1 MALRINTN
9 VAALNAHRQLADTD
23 ARLRVSMERLS
34 SGYRINKSMDDVAGL
49 AIANKF
55 RMEVRA
61 LRAAQQN
68 VSQAQSLLQTAE
80 GGASKVENIVE
91 RLKELAISAASSN
104 TDDDGRLRLNAE
116 AGALLAE
123 IDQIALDTKYS
134 GVSLLAAGISMTF
147 QVGSGATAAED
158 RVSVTTTAGLLSSSL
173 GSGGLASMSL
183 TTVTGAQ
190 TALTSIDNALL
201 SVNLVTGD
209 IGAAASRI
217 EFSAGNLQ
225 VAIENLDASHS
236 AIRDVDMA
244 FEITTMTKNQILLQ
258 AGTAMLAQANMLLQ
272 SVLFLLGGR

>member
-9 VAALNAHRQLADTD
+9 IAALNAHRQLSDTD

-34 SGYRINKSMDDVAGL
+34 SGYRINRSMDDVAGM

-68 VSQAQSLLQTAE
+68 VAQGQALLQVAE
-80 GGASKVENIVE
+80 VGTTKIENIIE
-91 RLKELAISAASSN
+91 RLKELAISAASDN
-104 TDDDGRLRLNAE
+104 VDTDGRTRLNAE

-123 IDQIALDTKYS
+123 IDQIANDTKYS
-134 GVSLLAAGISMTF
+134 GVALLNAAINMTF

-158 RVSVTTTAGLLSSSL
+158 RINVTTTAGLLSNNL
-173 GSGGLASMSL
+173 GLSTMSL
-183 TTVTGAQ
+183 TSVGNAQ
-190 TALTSIDNALL
+190 TALTSIDAALV
-201 SVNLVTGD
+201 SVNLITGE

-217 EFSAGNLQ
+217 EFAAGNLAI
-225 VAIENLDASHS
+225 VIENLDASHS

-244 FEITTMTKNQILLQ
+244 GEMTNLTKNQILLQ
-258 AGTAMLAQANMLLQ
+258 AGTAMLAQANMLPQ
-272 SVLFLLGGR
+272 SVLTLLGGR

>member
-9 VAALNAHRQLADTD
+9 IAALNAHRQLSNTD
-23 ARLRVSMERLS
+23 AQLRVSMERLS
-34 SGYRINKSMDDVAGL
+34 SGYRINRSMDDVAGL

-68 VSQAQSLLQTAE
+68 VSQGQSLLQVAE
-80 GGASKVENIVE
+80 GGTTKIENIVE
-91 RLKELAISAASSN
+91 RLKELAISAASDN
-104 TDDDGRLRLNAE
+104 TDSDGRTRLNAE

-123 IDQIALDTKYS
+123 IDQIANDTKYS
-134 GVSLLAAGISMTF
+134 GVALLNAAINMTF

-158 RVSVTTTAGLLSSSL
+158 RINVTTTAGLLSSSL
-173 GSGGLASMSL
+173 GLNSLSL
-183 TTVTGAQ
+183 TSVSSAQ

-201 SVNLVTGD
+201 TVNLVTGE

-225 VAIENLDASHS
+225 IAIENLDASHS

-244 FEITTMTKNQILLQ
+244 LEMTTLTKNQILLQ
-258 AGTAMLAQANMLLQ
+258 AGTAMLAQANMLPQ
-272 SVLFLLGGR
+272 SVLSLLGSR

>member
-9 VAALNAHRQLADTD
+9 IAALNAHRQLTNTD
-23 ARLRVSMERLS
+23 AQLRVSMERLS
-34 SGYRINKSMDDVAGL
+34 SGYRINRSMDDVAGL

-68 VSQAQSLLQTAE
+68 VSQGQALLQVAE
-80 GGASKVENIVE
+80 GGTTKIENIVE
-91 RLKELAISAASSN
+91 RLKELAISAASDN
-104 TDDDGRLRLNAE
+104 TDSDGRTRLNSE

-123 IDQIALDTKYS
+123 IDQIANDTKYS
-134 GVSLLAAGISMTF
+134 GVALLNGAINMTF

-158 RVSVTTTAGLLSSSL
+158 RINVTTTAGLLSNALGLNSL
-173 GSGGLASMSL
+173 SL
-183 TTVTGAQ
+183 TSISSAQ

-201 SVNLVTGD
+201 TVNLVTGE
-209 IGAAASRI
+209 IGAASSRM

-225 VAIENLDASHS
+225 IAIENLDASHS

-244 FEITTMTKNQILLQ
+244 LEMTTLTKNQILMQ
-258 AGTAMLAQANMLLQ
+258 AGTAMLAQANTLPQ
-272 SVLFLLGGR
+272 SVLSLLGAR

>member
-9 VAALNAHRQLADTD
+9 IAALNAHRQLSNTD
-23 ARLRVSMERLS
+23 NQLRVSMERLS
-34 SGYRINKSMDDVAGL
+34 SGYRINRSMDDVAGL

-68 VSQAQSLLQTAE
+68 VSQGQALLQVAE
-80 GGASKVENIVE
+80 GGTTKIENIIE
-91 RLKELAISAASSN
+91 RLKELAISAASDN
-104 TDDDGRLRLNAE
+104 TDSDGRTRLNAE

-123 IDQIALDTKYS
+123 IDQIANDTKYS
-134 GVSLLAAGISMTF
+134 GVALLNAAINMTF

-158 RVSVTTTAGLLSSSL
+158 RINVTTTAGLLSNALGLSSL
-173 GSGGLASMSL
+173 SL
-183 TTVTGAQ
+183 TSVSGAQ
-190 TALTSIDNALL
+190 TALTSIDSALV
-201 SVNLVTGD
+201 SVNLITGE

-225 VAIENLDASHS
+225 IAIENVDASHS

-244 FEITTMTKNQILLQ
+244 FEMTTLTKNQILLQ
-258 AGTAMLAQANMLLQ
+258 AGTAMLAQANMLPQ
-272 SVLFLLGGR
+272 SVLSLLGGR

>member
-9 VAALNAHRQLADTD
+9 IAALNAHRQLSNTD
-23 ARLRVSMERLS
+23 NQLRVSMERLS

-68 VSQAQSLLQTAE
+68 VTQGQSLLQVAE
-80 GGASKVENIVE
+80 GGTTKIENIVE
-91 RLKELAISAASSN
+91 RLKELAISAASDN
-104 TDDDGRLRLNAE
+104 TDNDGRTRLNAE

-123 IDQIALDTKYS
+123 IDQIANDTKYS
-134 GVSLLAAGISMTF
+134 GVPLLNAAINMTF

-158 RVSVTTTAGLLSSSL
+158 RINVTTTAGLLSNALGLSSL
-173 GSGGLASMSL
+173 SL
-183 TTVTGAQ
+183 TSVSGAQ
-190 TALTSIDNALL
+190 SALTSIDSALV
-201 SVNLVTGD
+201 SVNLVTGE

-225 VAIENLDASHS
+225 IAIENVDASHS

-244 FEITTMTKNQILLQ
+244 FEMTTLTKNQILLQ
-258 AGTAMLAQANMLLQ
+258 AGTAMLAQANMLPQ
-272 SVLFLLGGR
+272 SVLSLLGGR

>member
-9 VAALNAHRQLADTD
+9 IAALNAHRQLSNTD
-23 ARLRVSMERLS
+23 AQLRVSMERLS
-34 SGYRINKSMDDVAGL
+34 SGYRINRSMDDVAGL

-68 VSQAQSLLQTAE
+68 VSQGQSLLQVAE
-80 GGASKVENIVE
+80 GGTTKIENIVE
-91 RLKELAISAASSN
+91 RLKELAISAASDN
-104 TDDDGRLRLNAE
+104 TDSDGRTRLNAE

-123 IDQIALDTKYS
+123 IDQIANDTKYS
-134 GVSLLAAGISMTF
+134 GVALLNAAINMTF

-158 RVSVTTTAGLLSSSL
+158 RINVTTTAGLLSSSL
-173 GSGGLASMSL
+173 GLNSLSL
-183 TTVTGAQ
+183 TSVSSAQ
-190 TALTSIDNALL
+190 TALTSIDNALA
-201 SVNLVTGD
+201 SVNLVTGE

-225 VAIENLDASHS
+225 IAIENLDASHS

-244 FEITTMTKNQILLQ
+244 LEMTTLTKNQILLQ
-258 AGTAMLAQANMLLQ
+258 AGTAMLAQANMLPQ
-272 SVLFLLGGR
+272 SVLSLLGSR

>member
-9 VAALNAHRQLADTD
+9 IAALNAHRQLTNTD
-23 ARLRVSMERLS
+23 AALRVSMERLS
-34 SGYRINKSMDDVAGL
+34 SGYRINRSMDDVAGL

-68 VSQAQSLLQTAE
+68 VTQGQALLQVAE
-80 GGASKVENIVE
+80 GGTTKIENIVE
-91 RLKELAISAASSN
+91 RLKELAISAASDN
-104 TDDDGRLRLNAE
+104 TDSDGRTRLNAE

-123 IDQIALDTKYS
+123 IDQIANDTKYS
-134 GVSLLAAGISMTF
+134 GVALLNGAINMTF

-158 RVSVTTTAGLLSSSL
+158 RINVTTTAGLLSNALGLNSL
-173 GSGGLASMSL
+173 SL
-183 TTVTGAQ
+183 TSVASAQ

-201 SVNLVTGD
+201 TVNLVTGE
-209 IGAAASRI
+209 IGAASSRI

-225 VAIENLDASHS
+225 IAIENMDASHS

-244 FEITTMTKNQILLQ
+244 FEMTTLTKNQILLQ
-258 AGTAMLAQANMLLQ
+258 AGTAMLAQANMIPQ
-272 SVLFLLGGR
+272 SVLSLLGGR

>member
-9 VAALNAHRQLADTD
+9 IAALNAHRQLSDTD

-34 SGYRINKSMDDVAGL
+34 SGYRINRSMDDVAGL

-61 LRAAQQN
+61 LRTAQQN
-68 VSQAQSLLQTAE
+68 VAQGQALLQVAE
-80 GGASKVENIVE
+80 GGTTKIENIIE
-91 RLKELAISAASSN
+91 RLKELAISAASDNVDS
-104 TDDDGRLRLNAE
+104 DGRTRLNAE

-123 IDQIALDTKYS
+123 IDQIANDTKYS
-134 GVSLLAAGISMTF
+134 GVALLNAAINMTF

-158 RVSVTTTAGLLSSSL
+158 RINVTTTAGLLSNSLGLSSL
-173 GSGGLASMSL
+173 SL
-183 TTVTGAQ
+183 TSVANAQ
-190 TALTSIDNALL
+190 TALTSIDNALV
-201 SVNLVTGD
+201 SVNLVTGE

-225 VAIENLDASHS
+225 IAIENLDASHS

-244 FEITTMTKNQILLQ
+244 FEMTTLTKNQILLQ
-258 AGTAMLAQANMLLQ
+258 AGTAMLAQANMLPQ
-272 SVLFLLGGR
+272 SVLSLLGGR

>member
-9 VAALNAHRQLADTD
+9 IAALNAHRQLSNTD
-23 ARLRVSMERLS
+23 AQLRVSMERLS

-68 VSQAQSLLQTAE
+68 VSQAQALLQVAE
-80 GGASKVENIVE
+80 GGTTKIENIVE
-91 RLKELAISAASSN
+91 RLKELAISAASDNVDS
-104 TDDDGRLRLNAE
+104 DGRTRLNAE

-123 IDQIALDTKYS
+123 IDQIANDTKYS
-134 GVSLLAAGISMTF
+134 SVALLNAAINMTF
-147 QVGSGATAAED
+147 QVGSGAVASED
-158 RVSVTTTAGLLSSSL
+158 RINVTTTAGLLSNALGLNSL
-173 GSGGLASMSL
+173 SL
-183 TTVTGAQ
+183 TSVSAAQ

-201 SVNLVTGD
+201 TVNLVTGE

-225 VAIENLDASHS
+225 ISIENMDASHS

-244 FEITTMTKNQILLQ
+244 FEMTTLTKNQILLQ
-258 AGTAMLAQANMLLQ
+258 AGTAMLAQANMLPQ
-272 SVLFLLGGR
+272 SVLSLLGGR